1 MTLTGQ
7 ILNGI
12 WPFLFGES
20 EMQLIK
26 HWPAFDDLSLPL
38 SVTTDLKAFLIEPFT
53 TEEEA
58 KSFWLECPSN
68 LIILGENEVLSKLD
82 KQVSQQI
89 LFCFE
94 NAEFEE
100 TLSNNYR
107 LFLAIVSDDGV
118 GCYLI
123 TPSNIDLSEVANG

>member
-1 MTLTGQ
+1 
-7 ILNGI
+7 
-12 WPFLFGES
+12 
-20 EMQLIK
+20 MQLIN
-26 HWPAFDDLSLPL
+26 HWPTLEELSLPL
-38 SVTTDLKAFLIEPFT
+38 SVATELKAFLIEPFT
-53 TEEEA
+53 NEEEA

-68 LIILGENEVLSKLD
+68 LIILGENEVLSRLD
-82 KQVSQQI
+82 EQISQQI